1 MVKNEKFKGSGIR
14 SKVSDLQSMPSD
26 PFCDQF
32 FQICTPLNTWS
43 HCETSAAICF
53 RYSENQRHIVTINDW
68 WHQNGKK
75 HDKREDKKKNDKIP

>member
-1 MVKNEKFKGSGIR
+1 MVKNEKFQGSGIR
-14 SKVSDLQSMPSD
+14 SKISDLQSMPSD

-32 FQICTPLNTWS
+32 FQICILLNTWS

-53 RYSENQRHIVTINDW
+53 QYSENQRHITVTINDW

-75 HDKREDKKKNDKIP
+75 HDYKEDLKKW